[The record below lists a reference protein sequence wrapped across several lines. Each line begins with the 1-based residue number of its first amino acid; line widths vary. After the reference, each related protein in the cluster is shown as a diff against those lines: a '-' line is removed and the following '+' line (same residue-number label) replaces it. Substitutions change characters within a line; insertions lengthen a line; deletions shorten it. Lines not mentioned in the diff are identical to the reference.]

1 LVFSLLFAAAG
12 TFDSVPL
19 IHDKPIAMKKT
30 ILNPLLA
37 LAGCFAA
44 FNGTSTLQAQST
56 SIWNFNFSSSIVQW
70 TAPNTDYYDITAY
83 GAQGGGRVVGGQ

>member
-1 LVFSLLFAAAG
+1 
-12 TFDSVPL
+12 
-19 IHDKPIAMKKT
+19 MKKT

-44 FNGTSTLQAQST
+44 FNGTSTLQAQT
-56 SIWNFNFSSSIVQW
+56 TDIWNFNFSGSIVQW

-83 GAQGGGRVVGGQ
+83 GAQGGGSSNGAGGWGAMMGGRFFL